1 MIELNPHLIIPAII
15 LILILMALLN
25 SMLYRPILKVL
36 DDRKGIVE
44 GAAGDAAQAS
54 ENMEKLNAEYAQALQ
69 EAKRDAKAAFNK
81 AHDAA
86 LAGEKEILS
95 VAQKK
100 VEKIIDRGM
109 GELDKSVDA
118 AKGELEKSVA
128 ALSLEI
134 SSKLLGR
141 SLS

>member
-1 MIELNPHLIIPAII
+1 VIELNPHLIIPAII

-128 ALSLEI
+128 TLSLEI

-141 SLS
+141 SLL